1 MNDSIVAGI
10 GIAINILSWVI
21 ALVTPE
27 AIADWIGFVVNL
39 SNKAQTYLLA
49 IPFWSTFFGAYAA
62 LRIPRYSNETAE
74 LADDDI
80 MASYRDSE
88 RTNYVR
94 NRALIAFAIAAL
106 NTLVLVVVVL
116 TLR

>member
-1 MNDSIVAGI
+1 MTEDAGRSLSEFTDQDHARQRYVLIAGI

-74 LADDDI
+74 
-80 MASYRDSE
+80 
-88 RTNYVR
+88 
-94 NRALIAFAIAAL
+94 
-106 NTLVLVVVVL
+106 
-116 TLR
+116 